1 MSSNG
6 KNAVAG
12 SIYLI
17 IFNKKLKLI
26 NKFIKNLI
34 IRFLNVEFS
43 DDAVQCCFFFLDFP
57 HPLISS
63 LLLPTSSVVQNPIVY
78 VYRYINKYI
87 HSYNI
92 LF

>member
-1 MSSNG
+1 VSSNG

-57 HPLISS
+57 HPLIRSS
-63 LLLPTSSVVQNPIVY
+63 APCCFLLTCFFCGI
-78 VYRYINKYI
+78 K
-87 HSYNI
+87 SYCI
-92 LF
+92 RI

>member
-63 LLLPTSSVVQNPIVY
+63 SAPCCFLLLLWYKILLYT
-78 VYRYINKYI
+78 YIGI
-87 HSYNI
+87 
-92 LF
+92 